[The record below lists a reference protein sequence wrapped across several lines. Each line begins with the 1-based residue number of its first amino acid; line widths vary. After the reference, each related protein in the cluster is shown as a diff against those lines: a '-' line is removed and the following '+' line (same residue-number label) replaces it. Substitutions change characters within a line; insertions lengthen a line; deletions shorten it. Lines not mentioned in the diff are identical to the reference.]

1 MLLCYN
7 GVDMCVFQVWR
18 TRSACPSSACYSTS
32 DWGWTWQ
39 AVWGWTRPVSSM
51 TMTSGWDPWTPS
63 RRPPPLPQCHRSVLL
78 SSLLPPF
85 SQDGAEIKYPHIHT
99 FTTVLLSIRMVL
111 RLSTHTFTTLLL
123 SIRMVLRLKRQQGYI
138 RSGAVRQPVR
148 FKHLRGMERPVA
160 PLLTRLSSDRGHN
173 RVQNLALK

>member
-1 MLLCYN
+1 MLLCYS
-7 GVDMCVFQVWR
+7 GVDLCVFQVWR

-123 SIRMVLRLKRQQGYI
+123 SIRMVLRL
-138 RSGAVRQPVR
+138 SSHT
-148 FKHLRGMERPVA
+148 FTRPVC
-160 PLLTRLSSDRGHN
+160 LLWLGPN
-173 RVQNLALK
+173 